1 MNDGP
6 LTIEPMTA
14 ARWHEVRRI
23 YEAGIATGNA
33 TFQTEPPTWDV
44 WNAGHLRT
52 CRLIAR
58 RGEPVIGWAALSP
71 VSGRAVYAGVCEVS
85 IYVAPEEQGRGIG
98 RRLLGALIDASEDDG
113 RWTLQAGI
121 FPENA
126 ASVALH
132 ERCGFRVVGRR
143 ERLGALHGVWRDVLL
158 LERRSTKVGAG

>member
-6 LTIEPMTA
+6 LTIEAMTA
-14 ARWHEVRRI
+14 AHWDEVRRI
-23 YEAGIATGNA
+23 YAAGIATGNA
-33 TFQTEPPTWDV
+33 TFQTEPPTWEA

-58 RGEPVIGWAALSP
+58 RGEAVIGWAALSG

-85 IYVAPEEQGRGIG
+85 IYVAPEAQGRGIG

-132 ERCGFRVVGRR
+132 ERCGFRLVGRR

-158 LERRSTKVGAG
+158 LERRSTRVGAS